1 MTRPTDAHTHA
12 DLAARLASSETTR
25 VALAAQLETA
35 HRALWRERALRR
47 YPSIESAVDLI
58 PHVQDEESY
67 MAFAMRLS
75 RFAGASSTS
84 AGLKSHPRHSSR

>member
-1 MTRPTDAHTHA
+1 MTNAQTHA

-47 YPSIESAVDLI
+47 FPSIESVVDLI
-58 PHVQDEESY
+58 PHVQDEASY
-67 MAFAMRLS
+67 MEFAERLGVYATTPPD
-75 RFAGASSTS
+75 RAV
-84 AGLKSHPRHSSR
+84 R